1 MHKAVFSVRLNSEQ
15 VLEFYKGSK
24 TSVKVKTET
33 GQTMSIPY
41 DIMVKFV
48 TREGIYGRFQITYRD
63 DGKMVD
69 IIRV

>member
-15 VLEFYKGSK
+15 VLDFYKGTKS
-24 TSVKVKTET
+24 SVKVRTEC

-48 TREGIYGRFQITYRD
+48 TREGIYGRFQISYRD

-69 IIRV
+69 LIRL